1 MSNNKDTLFPA
12 KSTCCTMRTLG
23 FSVLY
28 RGNLKQI
35 LGHRS
40 DRVKTLPRIYKQVG
54 SLEQELEFKYFGVE
68 QESLFSITSTL
79 GDPMFATLNT
89 KAKIDV
95 RVR

>member
-12 KSTCCTMRTLG
+12 KSTCCAMRTLG

-40 DRVKTLPRIYKQVG
+40 DRVKTLSG
-54 SLEQELEFKYFGVE
+54 
-68 QESLFSITSTL
+68 
-79 GDPMFATLNT
+79 
-89 KAKIDV
+89 
-95 RVR
+95 